1 MKDRNLK
8 NSLVLILLLYTGM
21 TIAQGEQEMLPPS
34 PVIPESEVVT
44 PEIVELPDEE
54 AQFPEGAIALQR
66 FIQENVQ
73 YPIEALEL
81 GIQGRVYVSFVVE
94 GDGSISNI
102 EIMRGASEVLDKE
115 ALRLIQIMPKWIP
128 AKDRGGVV
136 RSRCR
141 LPISFTL
148 VEDSKTEKSE
158 DKPTKNR

>member
-94 GDGSISNI
+94 GD
-102 EIMRGASEVLDKE
+102 
-115 ALRLIQIMPKWIP
+115 
-128 AKDRGGVV
+128 
-136 RSRCR
+136 CR
-141 LPISFTL
+141 VYS
-148 VEDSKTEKSE
+148 
-158 DKPTKNR
+158 